1 MNGEEDEDHLFE
13 FDMSPERDL
22 EDLEDLQEAA
32 APSSKDHRTR
42 LMPTSSSNSSNS
54 NSSNSLTAVA
64 AAAAAS
70 ANNLGCDLRVRTYS
84 DSSNGSCSHRKPLMA
99 ANGAGSG
106 QESESEDN
114 GARYRAGFS
123 SIFGS
128 TSSGLGSEKRT
139 SQVSKPFPVWLRNRL
154 ISAGLEP
161 VLRPTEKLCIAD
173 NLPRILK

>member
-22 EDLEDLQEAA
+22 EDLEEAA
-32 APSSKDHRTR
+32 APSKDHRSR
-42 LMPTSSSNSSNS
+42 LMPTSSSNSLNS
-54 NSSNSLTAVA
+54 NSSNSITAVA
-64 AAAAAS
+64 ANAGS
-70 ANNLGCDLRVRTYS
+70 ANNLGCELRVRTYS
-84 DSSNGSCSHRKPLMA
+84 DSSNGSCSHRKPLIA

-139 SQVSKPFPVWLRNRL
+139 SQVSKPY
-154 ISAGLEP
+154 P
-161 VLRPTEKLCIAD
+161 VLL
-173 NLPRILK
+173 